1 MVEKNKP
8 TNKENDNL
16 VAVLVAFSIIFNAF
30 GKYKRIRYVFGG
42 IFIFLLLSTIVLGLV
57 ISCDWI
63 KDNNTKLFFL
73 AGIGWL
79 FAYWITKNKEW
90 SQRNFEVKQSSYA
103 AFISK
108 MLDQNVTK
116 AELEK
121 IAAATCL
128 SASDDVK
135 DSIEEYLS
143 IYNMKNYQD
152 ENLIDMR
159 KDISSKMRYD
169 LLLTNFDF
177 IDCILYIYK
186 ERKIKSETTNNK
198 NI

>member
-1 MVEKNKP
+1 
-8 TNKENDNL
+8 
-16 VAVLVAFSIIFNAF
+16 
-30 GKYKRIRYVFGG
+30 
-42 IFIFLLLSTIVLGLV
+42 
-57 ISCDWI
+57 
-63 KDNNTKLFFL
+63 
-73 AGIGWL
+73 
-79 FAYWITKNKEW
+79 
-90 SQRNFEVKQSSYA
+90 
-103 AFISK
+103 

-128 SASDDVK
+128 SASDEVK
-135 DSIEEYLS
+135 YSIEEYLS

-159 KDISSKMRYD
+159 KGISSKMRHD

-177 IDCILYIYK
+177 IDCFLYIYK
-186 ERKIKSETTNNK
+186 ERKIKSKTTNNK

>member
-8 TNKENDNL
+8 TNKEDDNL
-16 VAVLVAFSIIFNAF
+16 VAVLVAFSILFDAF
-30 GKYKRIRYVFGG
+30 RKYKRIRYVLGG

-128 SASDDVK
+128 SASDEVK
-135 DSIEEYLS
+135 YSIEEYLS

-159 KDISSKMRYD
+159 KGISSKMRHD

-177 IDCILYIYK
+177 IDCFLYIYK
-186 ERKIKSETTNNK
+186 ERKIKSKTTNNK